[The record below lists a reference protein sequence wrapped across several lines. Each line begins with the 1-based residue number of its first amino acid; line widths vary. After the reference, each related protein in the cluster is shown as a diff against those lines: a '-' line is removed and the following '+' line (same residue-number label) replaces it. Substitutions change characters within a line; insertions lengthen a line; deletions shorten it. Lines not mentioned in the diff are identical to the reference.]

1 MTDWLVKHFI
11 QNPDDKDDPA
21 VRQRYGL
28 LSGGV
33 GILLNLLLSAGK
45 FLAGLLT
52 GSIAVTA
59 DAFNNLSDAGSSVVT
74 LAGFRLAAKQA
85 DDDHPFG
92 HGRIEYL
99 TGLLVAAAILL
110 VGVELA
116 RTSLEKILQP
126 EAVDFSWLSVGILCA
141 SILVKLWMSAFNRRL
156 SRRIGSAAMAATAA
170 DSLSDVVATS
180 AVLLGTLAGHFFSLR
195 IDGWVGILV
204 AAFILRAGWEAAK
217 DTLDPLLGQSPDP
230 NLVESIQKAVLA
242 HPQVTGVHDL
252 IIHDYGPGRRMM
264 SLHAEVPMDADVLE
278 VHDVIDNIERE
289 LKETFHI
296 EAVIHMDPIA
306 TKDPQT
312 NALREKMAALVREID
327 PAMTIHDFRMTVGPD
342 HQNLIFD
349 VVVPHKCPLSDEE
362 VKESW
367 RAGPFSRWSPLTAPI
382 RISPRLN
389 KIFTPS
395 PPKCDIIKSDIP

>member
-230 NLVESIQKAVLA
+230 DLVESIQKAVLA

-264 SLHAEVPMDADVLE
+264 SLHAEVTMDADVLE

-362 VKESW
+362 VKAAIAGKAGELEG
-367 RAGPFSRWSPLTAPI
+367 GPF
-382 RISPRLN
+382 
-389 KIFTPS
+389 FTVVS
-395 PPKCDIIKSDIP
+395 IDRSYTDIPAP

>member
-195 IDGWVGILV
+195 IDGWIGILV
-204 AAFILRAGWEAAK
+204 ALFILRAGWGAAK
-217 DTLDPLLGQSPDP
+217 DTLNPLLGQSPDP

-362 VKESW
+362 VKAAIAGKAGELEG
-367 RAGPFSRWSPLTAPI
+367 GPF
-382 RISPRLN
+382 
-389 KIFTPS
+389 FTVVS
-395 PPKCDIIKSDIP
+395 IDRSYTDIPAP

>member
-1 MTDWLVKHFI
+1 MTDWLVKTFI
-11 QNPDDKDDPA
+11 QHPDDRDDPA

-28 LSGGV
+28 LSGLV
-33 GILLNLLLSAGK
+33 GIILNLLLSAGK
-45 FLAGLLT
+45 FLAGVFT

-92 HGRIEYL
+92 HGRIEYIS
-99 TGLLVAAAILL
+99 GLIVAGAILL
-110 VGVELA
+110 VGIELA
-116 RTSLEKILQP
+116 RSSLEKIFRP

-141 SILVKLWMSAFNRRL
+141 SILVKLWMSAFNRKL
-156 SRRIGSAAMAATAA
+156 GRRIGSAAMAATAA

-180 AVLLGTLAGHFFSLR
+180 AVLLGTLVGHFTGLH
-195 IDGWVGILV
+195 IDGWVGALV
-204 AAFILRAGWEAAK
+204 AVFILRAGWGAAK

-230 NLVESIQKAVLA
+230 DLVSSIEKAILA

-252 IIHDYGPGRRMM
+252 VIHDYGPGRRMM

-289 LKETFHI
+289 LKEKFHI

-306 TKDPQT
+306 TKDPYT
-312 NALREKMAALVREID
+312 NQLREQVAELVREID
-327 PAMTIHDFRMTVGPD
+327 PDMTIHDFRMTAGPD

-349 VVVPHKCPLSDEE
+349 VVVPHHCPLSDEE
-362 VKESW
+362 VKE
-367 RAGPFSRWSPLTAPI
+367 AIAGKAKALEGGPFYTVVSLDRSYI
-382 RISPRLN
+382 
-389 KIFTPS
+389 
-395 PPKCDIIKSDIP
+395 

>member
-230 NLVESIQKAVLA
+230 DLVESIQKAVLA

-264 SLHAEVPMDADVLE
+264 SLHAEVPMDADVLA
-278 VHDVIDNIERE
+278 VHDVIDDIERE
-289 LKETFHI
+289 LKEKFHI

-362 VKESW
+362 VKAAIAGKAGELEG
-367 RAGPFSRWSPLTAPI
+367 GPF
-382 RISPRLN
+382 
-389 KIFTPS
+389 FTVVS
-395 PPKCDIIKSDIP
+395 IDRSYTDIPAP

>member
-195 IDGWVGILV
+195 IDGWLLV
-204 AAFILRAGWEAAK
+204 AAFILKTGWEAAK

-230 NLVESIQKAVLA
+230 DLVESIQKAVLA

-362 VKESW
+362 VKAAIAGKAGELEG
-367 RAGPFSRWSPLTAPI
+367 GPF
-382 RISPRLN
+382 
-389 KIFTPS
+389 FTVVS
-395 PPKCDIIKSDIP
+395 IDRSYTDIPAP

>member
-74 LAGFRLAAKQA
+74 LAGFRLTAKQA

-230 NLVESIQKAVLA
+230 DLVESIQKAVLA

-312 NALREKMAALVREID
+312 NALREKMAALVLEID
-327 PAMTIHDFRMTVGPD
+327 PAMTIHDFRMTAGPD

-362 VKESW
+362 VKAAIAGKARELEG
-367 RAGPFSRWSPLTAPI
+367 GPF
-382 RISPRLN
+382 
-389 KIFTPS
+389 FTVVS
-395 PPKCDIIKSDIP
+395 IDRSYTDIPAP

>member
-1 MTDWLVKHFI
+1 MTDWLVKTFI
-11 QNPDDKDDPA
+11 QHPDDRDDPA

-28 LSGGV
+28 LSGLV
-33 GILLNLLLSAGK
+33 GIILNLLLSAGK
-45 FLAGLLT
+45 FLAGVFT

-92 HGRIEYL
+92 HGRIEYIS
-99 TGLLVAAAILL
+99 GLIVAGAILL

-116 RTSLEKILQP
+116 RSSLEKIFRP

-141 SILVKLWMSAFNRRL
+141 SILVKLWMSAFNRKL
-156 SRRIGSAAMAATAA
+156 GRRIGSAAMAATAA

-180 AVLLGTLAGHFFSLR
+180 AVLLGTLVGHFTGLH
-195 IDGWVGILV
+195 IDGWVGALV
-204 AAFILRAGWEAAK
+204 AVFILRAGWGAAK

-230 NLVESIQKAVLA
+230 DLVSSIEKSILA

-252 IIHDYGPGRRMM
+252 VIHDYGPGRRMM

-289 LKETFHI
+289 LKEKFHI

-306 TKDPQT
+306 TKDPYT
-312 NALREKMAALVREID
+312 NQLREQVAGLVREINPD
-327 PAMTIHDFRMTVGPD
+327 MTIHDFRMTAGPD

-349 VVVPHKCPLSDEE
+349 VVVPHHCPLSDEE
-362 VKESW
+362 VKE
-367 RAGPFSRWSPLTAPI
+367 AIAGKAKALEGGPFYTVVSLDRSYI
-382 RISPRLN
+382 
-389 KIFTPS
+389 
-395 PPKCDIIKSDIP
+395 

>member
-1 MTDWLVKHFI
+1 MTDWLVKTFI
-11 QNPDDKDDPA
+11 QHPDDRDDPA

-28 LSGGV
+28 LSGLV
-33 GILLNLLLSAGK
+33 GIILNLLLSAGK
-45 FLAGLLT
+45 FLAGVFT

-92 HGRIEYL
+92 HGRIEYIS
-99 TGLLVAAAILL
+99 GLIVAGAILL

-116 RTSLEKILQP
+116 RSSLEKIFRP

-141 SILVKLWMSAFNRRL
+141 SILVKLWMSAFNRKL
-156 SRRIGSAAMAATAA
+156 GRRIGSAAMAATAA

-180 AVLLGTLAGHFFSLR
+180 AVLLGTLVGHFTGLH
-195 IDGWVGILV
+195 IDGWVGALV
-204 AAFILRAGWEAAK
+204 AVFILRAGWGAAK

-230 NLVESIQKAVLA
+230 DLVSSIVKAILA

-252 IIHDYGPGRRMM
+252 VIHDYGPGRRMM

-289 LKETFHI
+289 LKEKFHI

-306 TKDPQT
+306 TKDPYT
-312 NALREKMAALVREID
+312 NQLREQVAGLVREID
-327 PAMTIHDFRMTVGPD
+327 PDMTIHDFRMTAGPD

-349 VVVPHKCPLSDEE
+349 VVVPHHCPLSDEE
-362 VKESW
+362 VKE
-367 RAGPFSRWSPLTAPI
+367 AIAGKAKALEGGPFYTVVSLDRSYI
-382 RISPRLN
+382 
-389 KIFTPS
+389 
-395 PPKCDIIKSDIP
+395 

>member
-21 VRQRYGL
+21 VRQRYVL

-362 VKESW
+362 VKAAIAGKARELEG
-367 RAGPFSRWSPLTAPI
+367 GPF
-382 RISPRLN
+382 
-389 KIFTPS
+389 FTVVS
-395 PPKCDIIKSDIP
+395 IDRSYTDIPAP

>member
-1 MTDWLVKHFI
+1 M
-11 QNPDDKDDPA
+11 
-21 VRQRYGL
+21 
-28 LSGGV
+28 
-33 GILLNLLLSAGK
+33 
-45 FLAGLLT
+45 
-52 GSIAVTA
+52 
-59 DAFNNLSDAGSSVVT
+59 
-74 LAGFRLAAKQA
+74 
-85 DDDHPFG
+85 
-92 HGRIEYL
+92 
-99 TGLLVAAAILL
+99 
-110 VGVELA
+110 
-116 RTSLEKILQP
+116 
-126 EAVDFSWLSVGILCA
+126 
-141 SILVKLWMSAFNRRL
+141 
-156 SRRIGSAAMAATAA
+156 
-170 DSLSDVVATS
+170 VATS

-230 NLVESIQKAVLA
+230 DLVESIQKAVLA

-362 VKESW
+362 VKAAIAGKARELEG
-367 RAGPFSRWSPLTAPI
+367 GPF
-382 RISPRLN
+382 
-389 KIFTPS
+389 FTVVS
-395 PPKCDIIKSDIP
+395 IDRSYTDIPAP